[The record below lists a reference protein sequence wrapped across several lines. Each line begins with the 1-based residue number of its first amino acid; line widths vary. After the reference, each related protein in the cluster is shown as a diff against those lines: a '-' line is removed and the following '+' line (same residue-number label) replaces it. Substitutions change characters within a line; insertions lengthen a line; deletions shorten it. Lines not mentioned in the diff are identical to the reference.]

1 LVEGAWAN
9 PLAHASD
16 CTPCADIQTKAGKA
30 MSRAQDNMDD
40 SVLVSFLLAET
51 LEEYFEQILVSAGL
65 APFYSTIGEELVGAG
80 VATSVRLVA

>member
-1 LVEGAWAN
+1 MHLI
-9 PLAHASD
+9 AHRVQID
-16 CTPCADIQTKAGKA
+16 KRKQVKA

-65 APFYSTIGEELVGAG
+65 APFYSTIAEELVGSG